1 MKRPILLLA
10 LAATLCATQ
19 NLFAWGRLGHATV
32 ARIAEEH
39 LTKKARANLDKWLD
53 GESIVYYA
61 SWMDYMGYVTKS
73 GYSNEWFD
81 HCVPVNKDFEYA
93 EGDFPGDA
101 LMAIEKAIE
110 RLGDGKYRN
119 LDDSTV
125 LLLIKH
131 LVHFLPDMHCPAHVI
146 YNYRPSNYWVEINGR
161 KELFHS
167 VWDNMPSYGP
177 HAWSVSEWCR
187 YLGHCTKEERA
198 EMVEGTPRE
207 WVADNARNCIVAYDI
222 VRPDE
227 NVSDPDRY
235 RGNLLAEQQLQKGGF
250 RLAHVLNSIF
260 GR

>member
-1 MKRPILLLA
+1 MKKIFAAALVLLVVP
-10 LAATLCATQ
+10 
-19 NLFAWGRLGHATV
+19 FSSSAWDKLGHDVSAM
-32 ARIAEEH
+32 IAWENM
-39 LTKKARANLDKWLD
+39 TSKAKKNISKYLEGHDD
-53 GESIVYYA
+53 IVYY
-61 SWMDYMGYVTKS
+61 
-73 GYSNEWFD
+73 
-81 HCVPVNKDFEYA
+81 
-93 EGDFPGDA
+93 FPGDA